1 MARMA
6 RIVIPNIPHHITQ
19 RGNRS
24 QKTFFSVKDKT
35 AYLTLLHKHAQ
46 EAGLSF
52 WAYCLMD
59 NHVHLIAVPEKEDSL
74 SKGIGDTH
82 KHYTRMINFRENW
95 RGYLWQGRFSS
106 FTLDEKYLYAAIRY
120 VERNPV
126 RAGIVKKAEDYRFS
140 SAKAH
145 IYKTKDLLLLDNF
158 VIEEIEDWKTFLAD
172 EDEKQDVKLFKKHAR
187 IGRPL
192 GQEGFIENLEKTTG
206 RILRPQKLGR
216 KNRVSSMCPRN
227 SPK

>member
-6 RIVIPNIPHHITQ
+6 RVVIPNIPHHIVQ

-24 QKTFFSVKDKT
+24 QKTFFSDKDKVF
-35 AYLTLLHKHAQ
+35 YLKLLHKYA
-46 EAGLSF
+46 EKEGLSF

-59 NHVHLIAVPEKEDSL
+59 NHVHLIVVPKREDSL
-74 SKGIGDTH
+74 AKGIGDTH

-106 FTLDEKYLYAAIRY
+106 FPLDEKYLYAAIRY

-126 RAGIVKKAEDYRFS
+126 MAGLVKRAEDYEFS

-145 IYKTKDLLLLDNF
+145 VYKTKDFLLSDNF
-158 VIEEIEDWKTFLAD
+158 E
-172 EDEKQDVKLFKKHAR
+172 
-187 IGRPL
+187 
-192 GQEGFIENLEKTTG
+192 
-206 RILRPQKLGR
+206 
-216 KNRVSSMCPRN
+216 
-227 SPK
+227 

>member
-6 RIVIPNIPHHITQ
+6 RIVIPHIPHHITQ

-24 QKTFFSVKDKT
+24 QKVFFSDKDKA
-35 AYLTLLHKHAQ
+35 AYLALLYKHAQ
-46 EAGLSF
+46 DAGLTF

-74 SKGIGDTH
+74 AKGIGDTH
-82 KHYTRMINFRENW
+82 KYYTRMVNFRENW

-106 FTLDEKYLYAAIRY
+106 FPLGEKYLYAAMRY

-126 RAGIVKKAEDYRFS
+126 RAGMVKRAQDYEFS

-145 IYKTKDLLLLDNF
+145 VYKTKDLLLSDNF
-158 VIEEIEDWKTFLAD
+158 VIKEIEDWKAFLAG
-172 EDEKQDVKLFKKHAR
+172 EDKEQDIKLFKKHAR
-187 IGRPL
+187 VGRPL
-192 GQEGFIENLEKTTG
+192 GQEGFIESLEKVTG
-206 RILRPQKLGR
+206 RILIPRKPGR
-216 KNRVSSMCPRN
+216 K
-227 SPK
+227 KK

>member
-24 QKTFFSVKDKT
+24 QKVFFSGKDKT
-35 AYLTLLHKHAQ
+35 AYLNLLHKHAQ
-46 EAGLSF
+46 DAGLTF

-74 SKGIGDTH
+74 AKGIGDTH
-82 KHYTRMINFRENW
+82 KYYTRMVNFRENW

-106 FTLDEKYLYAAIRY
+106 FPLDEKYLYAAIRY

-126 RAGIVKKAEDYRFS
+126 RAGIVKRPEDYEFS

-145 IYKTKDLLLLDNF
+145 VYKTNDLLLSDNF
-158 VIEEIEDWKTFLAD
+158 VIEEIKDWKEYLA
-172 EDEKQDVKLFKKHAR
+172 EDDKDQDVKLFKKHTR
-187 IGRPL
+187 VGRPL
-192 GQEGFIENLEKTTG
+192 GQEGFIEKLEKMTG
-206 RILRPQKLGR
+206 RTLKPQKAGR
-216 KNRVSSMCPRN
+216 K
-227 SPK
+227 KKK

>member
-1 MARMA
+1 MARMG
-6 RIVIPNIPHHITQ
+6 RIVIPNIPHHIIQ

-24 QKTFFSVKDKT
+24 QNVFFSKQDKEY
-35 AYLTLLHKHAQ
+35 YLDLLRNYAQ

-59 NHVHLIAVPEKEDSL
+59 NHVHLVAVPQRENSL
-74 SKGIGDTH
+74 AKGIGKAH
-82 KHYTRMINFRENW
+82 KHYTRMVNFREKW

-106 FTLDEKYLYAAIRY
+106 FPLDETYLYAAVRY

-126 RAGIVKKAEDYRFS
+126 RAGLVKRAEDYPYS

-145 IYKTKDLLLLDNF
+145 IYKKKDILLSDNF
-158 VIEEIEDWKTFLAD
+158 MLSEIKDWAFYLA
-172 EDEKQDVKLFKKHAR
+172 ENEKETDLNLFKKHAK

-192 GQEGFIENLEKTTG
+192 GDNTFISKLEKITG
-206 RILRPQKLGR
+206 RFLRKKKPGP
-216 KNRVSSMCPRN
+216 KNN
-227 SPK
+227 